1 MSNCQEIAEANKAV
15 VRRFYAV
22 MNARDVDAAL
32 AMYDDDAE
40 IVVVMDGPF
49 GGSHAPCRQ
58 FTDAFYATFPE
69 IAFAVGTM
77 TAEDDRVA
85 VEVTSH
91 GTLCDGSRYRNHY
104 HNLFV
109 LRGGKIRLFR
119 EYPTGYTGD

>member
-1 MSNCQEIAEANKAV
+1 MSNRQDTVEANKAT

-49 GGSHAPCRQ
+49 SGSHTPSRQ
-58 FTDAFYATFPE
+58 FTEAFYATFPE
-69 IAFAVGTM
+69 FVFSIGTM
-77 TAEDDRVA
+77 TAEEDRVA
-85 VEVTSH
+85 VEVTSR
-91 GTLCDGSRYRNHY
+91 GKLSDGSPYRNHY

-109 LRGGKIRLFR
+109 LRGGKIRVFR